1 MNIYFP
7 PTLQKLSI
15 QSLLKD
21 ETLAISVLKYLPNV
35 LFPLMFEE
43 AFTDGHTKI
52 LETIIPLWPFP
63 YLYLG
68 MLIKKCNLETWKA
81 TFEGLDIL
89 LAQKDPSR

>member
-1 MNIYFP
+1 MNVYSP

-21 ETLAISVLKYLPNV
+21 ETLAISVLKYLPHV

-52 LETIIPLWPFP
+52 LKAIIPLWPFP
-63 YLYLG
+63 YLSLG
-68 MLIKKCNLETWKA
+68 ISINMCNLETLKA
-81 TFEGLDIL
+81 MLEGLDIL
-89 LAQKDPSR
+89 LTQKDTSR